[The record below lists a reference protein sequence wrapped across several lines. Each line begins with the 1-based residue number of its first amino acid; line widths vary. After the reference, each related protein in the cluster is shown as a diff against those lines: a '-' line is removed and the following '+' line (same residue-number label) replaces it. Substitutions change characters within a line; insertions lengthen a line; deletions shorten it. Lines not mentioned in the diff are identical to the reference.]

1 MSRLTDF
8 SRRLIVVT
16 AATAGLA
23 GCLGYNSPLAPP
35 AKESW
40 SASCAGILGHWIG
53 NLDRKDKDSIHLT
66 VGEGGPK
73 HEAVLYLSD
82 VQGKGEWMMGF
93 AHPTTIGGRTYMN
106 FHGFDLK
113 ESEDVLK
120 YDSEWMVLTC
130 DTKNEGR
137 ELSLHLLDSKKQ
149 EFFAQAGIA
158 TRDPDKLGETL
169 AEYLRRF
176 GPYALM
182 PKEDFHFHRAKI
194 VPTEGKADRP

>member
-1 MSRLTDF
+1 MPAFRAF
-8 SRRLIVVT
+8 PNAMIVL
-16 AATAGLA
+16 AAALGLA
-23 GCLGYNSPLAPP
+23 GCIGYNSPLAPP
-35 AKESW
+35 AKEPW
-40 SASCAGILGHWIG
+40 SASCEGLFGHWIG
-53 NLDRKDKDSIHLT
+53 DLDRKGRDEVHLS
-66 VGEGGPK
+66 VSKGGPK

-82 VQGKGEWMMGF
+82 VQGKGELMMGF

-113 ESEDVLK
+113 ESGDALK

-137 ELSLHLLDSKKQ
+137 ELSLNLLESKKQ

-158 TRDPDKLGETL
+158 TRDPDKLGEAL

-182 PKEDFHFHRAKI
+182 PKEEFRFRRAVI
-194 VPTEGKADRP
+194 APAP